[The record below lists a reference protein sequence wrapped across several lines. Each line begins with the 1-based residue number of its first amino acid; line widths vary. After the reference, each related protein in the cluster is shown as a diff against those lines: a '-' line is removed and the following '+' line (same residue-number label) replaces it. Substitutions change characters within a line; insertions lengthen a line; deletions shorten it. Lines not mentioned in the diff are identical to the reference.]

1 MPKIIVASQ
10 NPVKINSA
18 QTAFEKVFPDVTFDV
33 SGVSVPSGVSDQPM
47 TNTETLQG
55 ALNRATN
62 AKNQATDADYWVGI
76 EGGIED
82 TDIGMQC
89 FAWVVILSTD
99 ERVGRGQTAIFYLP
113 LEVAKL
119 VREGVE
125 LGHADDQVFGREN
138 SKQTNGAI
146 GLLTDNAID
155 RTSYYVQA
163 VIMALVPFKNPS
175 LTW

>member
-1 MPKIIVASQ
+1 MPKLIVASK
-10 NPVKINSA
+10 NPVKINSTR
-18 QTAFEKVFPDVTFDV
+18 TAFEQIFLDETFEV
-33 SGVSVPSGVSDQPM
+33 SGISVPSGVSDQPM
-47 TNTETLQG
+47 TQAETLQG

-62 AKNQATDADYWVGI
+62 AKNASPDATYWVGI

-89 FAWVVILSTD
+89 FAWVVILGRD

-125 LGHADDQVFGREN
+125 LGYADDQVFGREN

-146 GLLTDNAID
+146 GLLTDDAVD

-163 VIMALVPFKNPS
+163 VIMALVPFKNPT

>member
-1 MPKIIVASQ
+1 MPKLIVASK
-10 NPVKINSA
+10 NPVKINA
-18 QTAFEKVFPDVTFDV
+18 AREGFEQVFPNETFDV

-47 TNTETLQG
+47 TNEETLQG

-62 AKNQATDADYWVGI
+62 AREKSPDANYWVGI

-82 TDIGMQC
+82 TDSGMQC
-89 FAWVVILSTD
+89 FAWVVILSQD
-99 ERVGRGQTAIFYLP
+99 DVVGRGQTAIFYLP

-119 VREGVE
+119 VRDGVE
-125 LGHADDQVFGREN
+125 LGYADDQVFGREN

-146 GLLTDNAID
+146 GLLTDDAVD

-163 VIMALVPFKNPS
+163 VIMALVPFKNPT

>member
-1 MPKIIVASQ
+1 MPTIIVASQ
-10 NPVKINSA
+10 NPVKVNS
-18 QTAFEKVFPDVTFDV
+18 TLDAFQRVFPDDTFDV
-33 SGVSVPSGVSDQPM
+33 SGVAVPSDVSDQPM
-47 TNTETLQG
+47 THDETMQG
-55 ALNRATN
+55 AFNRATHARN
-62 AKNQATDADYWVGI
+62 VQPDADYWVGI

-82 TDIGMQC
+82 TDMGMQC
-89 FAWVVILSTD
+89 FAWVIILSKAD
-99 ERVGRGQTAIFYLP
+99 KVGRGQTAIFYLP

-138 SKQTNGAI
+138 SKQSNGAI
-146 GLLTDNAID
+146 GLLTADAVD